1 MQKEE
6 ENWEAL
12 NTKQLNFTADRRGF
26 TVTLTTLLIFAFY
39 LGFLSHTTRERTVPV
54 CALSKVRRTQLGK
67 VLWSWLEKAVYWPH
81 FALPNTLFVIST
93 FIEVNLV
100 HYNKKQTNLKQSQ
113 LRKSHQTDII

>member
-6 ENWEAL
+6 ENWEVL
-12 NTKQLNFTADRRGF
+12 DTKQLNFTADRRGF

-67 VLWSWLEKAVYWPH
+67 VLWS
-81 FALPNTLFVIST
+81 
-93 FIEVNLV
+93 
-100 HYNKKQTNLKQSQ
+100 
-113 LRKSHQTDII
+113 